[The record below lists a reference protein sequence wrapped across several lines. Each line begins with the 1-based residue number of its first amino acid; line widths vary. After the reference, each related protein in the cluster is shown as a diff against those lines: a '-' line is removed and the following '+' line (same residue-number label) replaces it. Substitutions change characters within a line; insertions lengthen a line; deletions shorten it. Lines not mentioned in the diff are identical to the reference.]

1 MKMKNYSSCWT
12 EHLLTK
18 TSLSVFT
25 TTSVFSQVTFCWAS
39 TVLIWPSW
47 TTTRQFLC
55 WRLRQLSPRWCSV
68 SSRPSPR
75 IQRRTQRPP
84 TMTNWNLWTTHV
96 TTPSTGRRCG
106 LAGWD
111 YRGRAAFIT
120 ANYLNSSILLFLCE
134 RLNLDAA
141 TLVDPCRFS
150 HMHWC
155 RDIVLQKTNNE
166 SWGFSIVGG
175 YEESHGQQPFFIK
188 TIVPGTPAHFD
199 GRLK

>member
-1 MKMKNYSSCWT
+1 MFY
-12 EHLLTK
+12 
-18 TSLSVFT
+18 
-25 TTSVFSQVTFCWAS
+25 QVTFFLAS
-39 TVLIWPSW
+39 TAMIWPSW
-47 TTTRQFLC
+47 PTARPLLC
-55 WRLRQLSPRWCSV
+55 SRLRQLSPRWFSV

-75 IQRRTQRPP
+75 TWRRTLRL
-84 TMTNWNLWTTHV
+84 TTRMNWTLWTTHE
-96 TTPSTGRRCG
+96 TTPSTGRHCG
-106 LAGWD
+106 RAGWD
-111 YRGRAAFIT
+111 YRGRDSFSSD
-120 ANYLNSSILLFLCE
+120 LCLSNSSACRWSLCIKSI
-134 RLNLDAA
+134 
-141 TLVDPCRFS
+141 CCFS